1 MAWQRPVLAARAF
14 RLPRCLTQ
22 FEAVRH
28 QQFSTAPSPAPV
40 DDAPNAA
47 PPLDINAL
55 LNQPARIL
63 PVSRSYFTGTPKFTD
78 YELKLEY
85 LRAKYM
91 DLPSYGPR
99 EAPRVAWLVRGQFL
113 AKVNEDI
120 SVSRYARLLK
130 SLKVLNKIREE
141 VMPEEVSKFIGE
153 FSRPKNLYQW
163 ELNPRK
169 PDEDGRSRGIGRR
182 KTAHATAYLVEGDGQ
197 IIINGKTISEV
208 FPRIHDRE
216 SAMWA
221 LKATNRLHKYN
232 VFVVARGGGVTGQAE
247 AVTLAVAKSLLVHE
261 PGLKSALRR
270 AGVVRTDPRQVERK
284 KPGKLKARKMPAWVK
299 R

>member
-1 MAWQRPVLAARAF
+1 MAWQRPVFAARAF
-14 RLPRCLTQ
+14 RFPRCLMQ
-22 FEAVRH
+22 PEAARH
-28 QQFSTAPSPAPV
+28 QPFSTVAPAPS
-40 DDAPNAA
+40 DGTSDAA
-47 PPLDINAL
+47 PPMNLDEITRL
-55 LNQPARIL
+55 PTRMLPAS
-63 PVSRSYFTGTPKFTD
+63 PSYFTGSPKFTD
-78 YELKLEY
+78 YELKLQH
-85 LRAKYM
+85 LRAKYV

-99 EAPRVAWLVRGQFL
+99 EAPRIAWLVRTQFL
-113 AKVNEDI
+113 SKINEDI

-130 SLKVLNKIREE
+130 SLKVLNKIKED
-141 VMPEEVSKFIGE
+141 VMPQEVSDFIAE
-153 FSRPKNLYQW
+153 FSRPRNLYQW
-163 ELNPRK
+163 ELAPKK
-169 PDEDGRSRGIGRR
+169 PDENGRARGMGRR

-197 IIINGKTISEV
+197 IMVNGKAISEV

-232 VFVVARGGGVTGQAE
+232 VFAVARGGGVTGQAE
-247 AVTLAVAKSLLVHE
+247 AVTLAVAKALLVHE

-270 AGVVRTDPRQVERK
+270 AGVIRTDPRQVERK

>member
-1 MAWQRPVLAARAF
+1 MAWQRPVLAARTF

-22 FEAVRH
+22 FEAFRH
-28 QQFSTAPSPAPV
+28 QPFSTTTSSPL
-40 DDAPNAA
+40 DDSPNAA
-47 PPLDINAL
+47 PPLDPSESL
-55 LNQPARIL
+55 RQPTRML

-113 AKVNEDI
+113 AKVNEEI

-130 SLKVLNKIREE
+130 SLKVLNKIKAE
-141 VMPEEVSKFIGE
+141 VMPAEVSQFIEE
-153 FSRPKNLYQW
+153 FSRPRNLYQW

-208 FPRIHDRE
+208 FPRLHDRE

-232 VFVVARGGGVTGQAE
+232 VFAVARGGGVTGQAE

-270 AGVVRTDPRQVERK
+270 AGVIRTDPRQVERK
-284 KPGKLKARKMPAWVK
+284 KPGKLKSRKMPAWVK